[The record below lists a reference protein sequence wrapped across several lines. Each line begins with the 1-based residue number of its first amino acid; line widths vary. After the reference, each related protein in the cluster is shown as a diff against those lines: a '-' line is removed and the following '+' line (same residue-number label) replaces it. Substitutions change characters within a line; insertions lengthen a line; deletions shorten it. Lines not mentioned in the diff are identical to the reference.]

1 MMHLT
6 NVAIQK
12 KGEEYNQEHGSK
24 WSLENLKFYLEQT
37 RGVIPTEK
45 CFEDIKHII
54 YISLK
59 SV

>member
-1 MMHLT
+1 
-6 NVAIQK
+6 
-12 KGEEYNQEHGSK
+12 
-24 WSLENLKFYLEQT
+24 
-37 RGVIPTEK
+37 VIPTEK